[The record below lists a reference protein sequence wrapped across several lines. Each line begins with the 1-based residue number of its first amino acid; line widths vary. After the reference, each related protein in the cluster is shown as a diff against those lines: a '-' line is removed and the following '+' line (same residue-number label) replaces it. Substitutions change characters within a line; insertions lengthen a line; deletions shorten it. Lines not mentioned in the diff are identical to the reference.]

1 MKRKTNL
8 IIIAATVVIAFSLG
22 LSKQRTSY
30 YQLKIGNIEALSSD
44 DEGPDPD
51 CLFPC
56 FYGSNGVGTDHSGPQ
71 YYDGI
76 KCGTDDFNQ
85 LFYYGYPPCGDDITV
100 NYGSSTSTCWQADIS

>member
-1 MKRKTNL
+1 MKRILLSIALMLGIMDVWGQEIKTQQ
-8 IIIAATVVIAFSLG
+8 VVA
-22 LSKQRTSY
+22 
-30 YQLKIGNIEALSSD
+30 D
-44 DEGPDPD
+44 DYIR
-51 CLFPC
+51 LFEEMGYKAC

-85 LFYYGYPPCGDDITV
+85 LFYYGYPPCCDDITV